1 MISSIIYII
10 FKIIFLIILVG
21 VLISWVPVID
31 TRKGLGATFIRLYE
45 IIMGPFKA
53 IIPPIGMID
62 ISPLVACILLSIL
75 AKLLI
80 SILMRFGL

>member
-21 VLISWVPVID
+21 VLISWIPVINV
-31 TRKGLGATFIRLYE
+31 RKEPAATFIRLYE

-75 AKLLI
+75 ANLLI